1 MSSIKID
8 IDPEV
13 FAFLQANATPLVDSP
28 NDVLRRLLLKKERTS
43 ERVETATAGGRM
55 FTAETSSDPEDF
67 VRELIDRQFGSG
79 LVRRP
84 PYRLMFES
92 KDKLVYVQ
100 NFNKRSER
108 LWYRVTEKPWKE
120 LQSIKKEGW
129 LCFTNPAE
137 RYAYV
142 IPAADIQIKLK
153 ASPWKRSYL
162 EVNIDPASHRWVE
175 LEWNIQKYL
184 KNL

>member
-1 MSSIKID
+1 
-8 IDPEV
+8 
-13 FAFLQANATPLVDSP
+13 
-28 NDVLRRLLLKKERTS
+28 
-43 ERVETATAGGRM
+43 M
-55 FTAETSSDPEDF
+55 FTAERSLDPEHF

-129 LCFTNPAE
+129 VCFTNPAQ

-184 KNL
+184 KIFDEEVAFGHFQIYAESRRSVHRTVISTFPQFLETG